1 MSEAS
6 SMPRAE
12 RGIPKFPTNDSRAKD
27 SLPWLA
33 TGRHFYEVGQIA
45 GDSTCIETTMKGR
58 NGVRLAGL
66 KREASGGLYRMNE
79 HQKEGRDMMEA
90 KETGFGGSLLVPSV
104 KELVKESPTKVP
116 PRYIRPDQ
124 DPSISSSLLSSL
136 PQVPIID
143 MELLLSENN
152 SELEKLHLACRD
164 WGFFQLINHK
174 VSCSLIEKVK
184 KEIQEFL
191 ELPMEDKKKYWQK
204 PGDLEGFGQAF
215 VVSEEQKLDWGDM
228 FYMITLPSHLRKP
241 HLFPNLPLPFR
252 DTLEEYSKE
261 VKNAALET
269 LLFIAKALNMKD
281 EEMKVLFDDGIQM
294 MRMNYYPPCPE
305 PEQVIGL
312 TPHSDAG
319 GITFLLQLNQVEGLQ
334 IKKNGIWIP
343 VIPLSNAFIVNI
355 GDILEIVTNGAYKSI
370 EHRAVVN
377 SQNERLSVA
386 TFLSPNLDGDISPA
400 PSVVASERPPK
411 FKRVTVV
418 DYIKNVFSRELNGKS
433 NIEQYYI

>member
-1 MSEAS
+1 MSDAS

-45 GDSTCIETTMKGR
+45 GDSTCVETTMTGR
-58 NGVRLAGL
+58 HFYEVGQIGGGGAPSSEKISNSQS
-66 KREASGGLYRMNE
+66 KR
-79 HQKEGRDMMEA
+79 GREIMEA

-124 DPSISSSLLSSL
+124 DPPISSSFLSSL

-143 MELLLSENN
+143 MELLLSENTTD
-152 SELEKLHLACRD
+152 SELEKLDLACRD

-228 FYMITLPSHLRKP
+228 FYMVTLPSHLRKP

-281 EEMKVLFDDGIQM
+281 EEIKKLFHDGIQM

-370 EHRAVVN
+370 QHRA
-377 SQNERLSVA
+377 VA
-386 TFLSPNLDGDISPA
+386 TFLSPNLDGHVSPA